1 MNTVLLNANIKE
13 DLCKAVSVLKDGG
26 LVALPTETV
35 YGLAA
40 NMFDEK
46 AVRSVFS
53 VKKRDFSKPLTVHIS
68 NFEQINMLS
77 SSFCSKAKD
86 LIRKFWPGPLTIIVK
101 KTVKVP
107 NYVTNCSNYVGIR
120 FPANK
125 TFKSVVDLFNKP
137 VVATSA
143 NISKELSPTRFEHVY
158 SELNGKIDAILKD
171 EESSIQGLEST
182 IVSFEEN
189 VPKILRLGEISC
201 EEIESLV
208 GPVRLQL
215 KSKTINYKSKIVAVD
230 ASIKKFSDYVN
241 SINSF
246 NIGVICFDEDIPF
259 VSKDVLCITLGSIN
273 NPKEVAANFYDS
285 LRKLKDLENRTIYI
299 HLPYKEGLNFSIY
312 NNILQLADFNLLE
325 L

>member
-1 MNTVLLNANIKE
+1 MNTLLLQSKKSE
-13 DLCKAVSVLKDGG
+13 DLNKAAEILGRGG

-40 NMFDEK
+40 NVFDEK

-77 SSFCSKAKD
+77 DNLCSKAKD
-86 LIRKFWPGPLTIIVK
+86 LIRKFWPGPLTVIVK

-107 NYVTNCSNYVGIR
+107 DYVTNHNNYVGIR

-143 NISKELSPTRFEHVY
+143 NISKEFSPTRFEHVY
-158 SELNGKIDAILKD
+158 SELKGKIDAILKD
-171 EESSIQGLEST
+171 EENDIHGIEST

-189 VPKILRLGEISC
+189 IPKILRSGAISC
-201 EEIESLV
+201 EEIEYVV
-208 GPVRLQL
+208 GPIEL
-215 KSKTINYKSKIVAVD
+215 KLESKTINCKSKIVAIC
-230 ASIKKFSDYVN
+230 ASSEKFSYYVN
-241 SINSF
+241 SKNSS
-246 NIGVICFDEDIPF
+246 NVSVLCFDEDIPF
-259 VSKDVLCITLGSIN
+259 ISKDVFYVTVG
-273 NPKEVAANFYDS
+273 PKNDPKKIAFNFYDS
-285 LRKLKDLENRTIYI
+285 LRKLKDLENSTIYI
-299 HLPYKEGLNFSIY
+299 HLPSKEGLNFSIY
-312 NNILQLADFNLLE
+312 RCIIEREN
-325 L
+325 